1 MNLPPFPLQTIDV
14 MICYKGDWSKVCLDP
29 GLTVTAARAV
39 IHADMRDTT
48 LGNDLGNLRF
58 TYQYNGVTVKVSPAQ
73 EDKTLLSQC
82 LPLQEKA
89 DTMNYAPQLVLQY
102 DQSGN
107 SVHVAESILTPE
119 DQSTSK

>member
-1 MNLPPFPLQTIDV
+1 

-107 SVHVAESILTPE
+107 SVHVGESILTPE